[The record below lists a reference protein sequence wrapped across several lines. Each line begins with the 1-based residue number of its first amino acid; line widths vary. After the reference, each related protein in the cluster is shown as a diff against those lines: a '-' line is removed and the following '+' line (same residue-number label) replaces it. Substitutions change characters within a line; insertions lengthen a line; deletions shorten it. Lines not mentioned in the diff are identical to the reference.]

1 MVSAK
6 CNDNN
11 RRLRD
16 VSSTAQVASSWL
28 KSPRSRPVSVKNLIW
43 SINTKTCSKT
53 ASLDRQKCW
62 TMHGKIYSRHAKCTS
77 QRWRPVQSTTGM
89 EVVKV
94 VFCRGYT
101 AAVLATEPAAEHE
114 DSLGFAAFRCV
125 LLCTPRIWKG
135 HGMTLH
141 KSLWRTLMENASGV
155 DGFCLLTVAESRWLS
170 CFASKSP

>member
-1 MVSAK
+1 
-6 CNDNN
+6 
-11 RRLRD
+11 
-16 VSSTAQVASSWL
+16 
-28 KSPRSRPVSVKNLIW
+28 
-43 SINTKTCSKT
+43 
-53 ASLDRQKCW
+53 
-62 TMHGKIYSRHAKCTS
+62 
-77 QRWRPVQSTTGM
+77 M

-155 DGFCLLTVAESRWLS
+155 DGFCLLTVVESRWLS
-170 CFASKSP
+170 CFACESPYNSWKVDRRCNRTTLKEFLTEMRLCLQA

>member
-16 VSSTAQVASSWL
+16 VSRTAQVASSWL
-28 KSPRSRPVSVKNLIW
+28 KSVKNPLW
-43 SINTKTCSKT
+43 SINTET

-94 VFCRGYT
+94 VFCRGHT
-101 AAVLATEPAAEHE
+101 AAVLAAEPAAEHE